1 MLPAASVSS
10 RVAAWPG
17 HSGATVGTVWMHND
31 VGGMFLSLFTYLSTG
46 CAGMDNGQGYLF
58 ERDGGRGRCAESSG
72 TSSAQW
78 HAFRHHRAHEEHHRH
93 RKSCRTCG
101 QRGSIGQ
108 EFTNKARIV
117 GSHNV
122 HCRAHSPAMSVASRR
137 TPQKCSTLTG
147 TTLCRLIAA
156 SPRFSRSRMISRM
169 AFGKER
175 LWLGGFPV
183 DS

>member
-1 MLPAASVSS
+1 MAPPSVQYGCIMTWAACFCPCSHICPLGVLGWTMDKGTSLSGTAGGAGAPNPAAPRRRSGMRSDTTALMRS
-10 RVAAWPG
+10 ITATERAVAP
-17 HSGATVGTVWMHND
+17 
-31 VGGMFLSLFTYLSTG
+31 
-46 CAGMDNGQGYLF
+46 AG
-58 ERDGGRGRCAESSG
+58 S
-72 TSSAQW
+72 
-78 HAFRHHRAHEEHHRH
+78 
-93 RKSCRTCG
+93 
-101 QRGSIGQ
+101 SIGQ

-175 LWLGGFPV
+175 LWLPGGFLSPPRV
-183 DS
+183 SIRAILALAW